1 MVRLWNAASLA
12 AVLVAAVAVGA
23 ADAQPPVARPQP
35 PPPPPGAKTP
45 VKPGAA
51 PAPAQAPATPRE
63 AGTKP
68 SPPAAVPAS
77 MPRPAAVDGPPTACQ
92 QGAPVMSGAQ
102 YLESYDAGMGQSFCL
117 YGSAQTFTEVVLYYR
132 TVLKDRGELVF
143 DVPAT
148 HMFEVGRFKES
159 EVAFPPGVTGEGLH
173 LGRLARL
180 HEPETRRDAGVLPT
194 VIQNRPA
201 AARPRQPALDAT
213 GHRPVVSDAS
223 ISTWHAESPT
233 RVSAG

>member
-35 PPPPPGAKTP
+35 PPPAPGAKTP

-51 PAPAQAPATPRE
+51 PAPVQAPATPRE

-68 SPPAAVPAS
+68 SPPAAAPAS
-77 MPRPAAVDGPPTACQ
+77 MPRPAAVDGPPAACQ

-117 YGSAQTFTEVVLYYR
+117 YGSTQTFTEVVLYYR

-159 EVAFPPGVTGEGLH
+159 EVAFPPGVTVKDYTSGGSPGYMNPR
-173 LGRLARL
+173 LGAT
-180 HEPETRRDAGVLPT
+180 PAFFPT
-194 VIQNRPA
+194 VVQIVP
-201 AARPRQPALDAT
+201 PPLAL
-213 GHRPVVSDAS
+213 
-223 ISTWHAESPT
+223 
-233 RVSAG
+233 AGRR